1 MRTLWSAV
9 GLLVA
14 CMMTTPLLAQQG
26 QQGRETRSGSSAMV
40 GKLSKADFDNQN
52 KQGAAAVAAI
62 APSKN
67 ALSQADNALMMEVAK
82 GGMMQLELSRIA
94 MQKATSDQVRQLAQ
108 AEVDEQTGL
117 SNKLKEVASAKGVT
131 LPTSVDPQTQEMLT
145 KMQSLSGEEF
155 DRFYVM
161 ESGVN
166 GHQKLDQVMAK
177 VETTASDA
185 SLKGIASAA
194 HPLVRTHLQVAQ
206 DVQNNIKGGSAK

>member
-1 MRTLWSAV
+1 M
-9 GLLVA
+9 GLVAA
-14 CMMTTPLLAQQG
+14 CMMTTPLMAQQG
-26 QQGRETRSGSSAMV
+26 QQGRETRSGSAMV
-40 GKLSKADFDNQN
+40 GKLNKADFDNQN

-67 ALSQADNALMMEVAK
+67 ALSQADNNLMMEVAK

-117 SNKLKEVASAKGVT
+117 SNKLKEIASAKGVT

-145 KMQSLSGEEF
+145 KMQSLTGEEF
-155 DRFYVM
+155 DQYYVT

-166 GHQKLDQVMAK
+166 GHQKLDQVMSK
-177 VETTASDA
+177 VESTATDA
-185 SLKGIASAA
+185 SLKGVASAA

-206 DVQNNIKGGSAK
+206 DVQGNIKGGSAK